1 MADLVVV
8 VGVLAFFAISALFV
22 HACDR
27 IIGPD
32 EALDTGGREAGD
44 PAAAEVAR

>member
-8 VGVLAFFAISALFV
+8 FGVLAFFAISALLV
-22 HACDR
+22 IGCDR

-32 EALDTGGREAGD
+32 TDARASYDRHIPTRGR
-44 PAAAEVAR
+44 RQT